1 MLNLCIRK
9 GISLPRFSV
18 VLSLAALCIGNGI
31 HLSRSAHTS
40 QLFFALDKYLPT
52 CSQEAEAA
60 LRSAGVY
67 DTENFSSVGVAGI
80 FAFFANPKAPLG
92 EVFLNEF
99 VSVRGQVHIA
109 DHD

>member
-1 MLNLCIRK
+1 VYWQWHTLIK
-9 GISLPRFSV
+9 VSIYATAAFSPE
-18 VLSLAALCIGNGI
+18 
-31 HLSRSAHTS
+31 
-40 QLFFALDKYLPT
+40 YLQQDLLT

-67 DTENFSSVGVAGI
+67 DTENFSSAGVAGI
-80 FAFFANPKAPLG
+80 FALYANPKAPLG

-99 VSVRGQVHIA
+99 VSVRGRVHIA